1 MVRHVLGSS
10 FFAYGFD
17 LIDHTILIQ
26 ELGVGDVTK
35 KKMENMK
42 TKLQKCSEFSS
53 DKLNLQKI

>member
-26 ELGVGDVTK
+26 ELGVGNVT

>member
-35 KKMENMK
+35 KMENMK

-53 DKLNLQKI
+53 DKLNQQKI